1 MYTRGAPGSTEG
13 LNLGVSWVGWIPE
26 GPHPTSLPLP
36 HLLCVSFPASVASP
50 ACTGMPGGV
59 HFFTALCF
67 FLTCAL
73 CLSPLSLP
81 VLPLLSGPMPGKGW
95 SCILDTALAFAG
107 QEASNDGTKHTP
119 DMVLIIRQKFTAQ
132 VECAKAAIATETN
145 VSSVSWSDYSV
156 NTDTQDESIAD
167 KLSAKDASLWARYK
181 SCLAAGRKFTSY
193 YKAWM
198 TSSANMSM
206 PSGKKKDECLLH
218 IKKCAR
224 QAELLEADLAKR
236 KKLDKKKAKQKQNE
250 ETGDASA
257 PVDVDSPGPGPS
269 ATRQAAHIGKGGV
282 VGSAKQASAAFKRGR
297 GKGSRLS
304 SGSIGIS
311 STDSPSNLDPIV
323 LPTSSSS
330 SFISGIQAHATAAFA
345 HAARVFSPK
354 KGGNEDADADEDE
367 DDEDEDGEDGGDEEE
382 GGGEEDE
389 DGDVSLDQQ
398 KATSL
403 DDIHVDPAYVP
414 FSWFFWLSH
423 GPMGANIEDL
433 QTEAGGDDFE
443 GRRSKSVKGSRQ
455 DSRKRTNKSY
465 TGDVPS
471 TADSIPSASQSAG
484 GKRNVRARG
493 EASGGASRPRPA
505 SGLGGGGAART
516 AAQDVEPESDEGL
529 HAILEQ
535 GDHIV
540 SQMNYS
546 NRQAAHERVVA
557 QHLGK
562 IEMLKAE
569 VSTMKDMGM
578 TEAAGAAMQDLL
590 KLVRQ
595 PLPDPP
601 SPYQEP
607 SPRKRPSS
615 STHGAGS
622 STHDAGNSRGNGNS
636 GEEEESEHEDDDDS
650 F

>member
-13 LNLGVSWVGWIPE
+13 LNLGVSWVGCIPE

-107 QEASNDGTKHTP
+107 QEASNDGSKHMP

-250 ETGDASA
+250 EKGDASA

-269 ATRQAAHIGKGGV
+269 ATRQAAHIGQGGV
-282 VGSAKQASAAFKRGR
+282 VGSAKQAAAAFKRGR

-311 STDSPSNLDPIV
+311 STDSPSNLDLIV
-323 LPTSSSS
+323 LPTSSCSS

-367 DDEDEDGEDGGDEEE
+367 DEEDEDDEDGDEEE

-403 DDIHVDPAYVP
+403 DDINVDPAYVP

-433 QTEAGGDDFE
+433 QTEAGGDDFD
-443 GRRSKSVKGSRQ
+443 GNRSKSGKGSRQ
-455 DSRKRTNKSY
+455 DSRRRTNKSY
-465 TGDVPS
+465 PS
-471 TADSIPSASQSAG
+471 ASPSDSIPSASHSAG
-484 GKRNVRARG
+484 GKRKARAGG
-493 EASGGASRPRPA
+493 EASGGASRPLPA
-505 SGLGGGGAART
+505 SGLGGGAART
-516 AAQDVEPESDEGL
+516 AAQDVEPESDGGL
-529 HAILEQ
+529 HVLVEQ

-546 NRQAAHERVVA
+546 NRQAAHERAVA
-557 QHLGK
+557 QHLGE
-562 IEMLKAE
+562 IEMLK
-569 VSTMKDMGM
+569 VKMNTLKDMGM
-578 TEAAGAAMQDLL
+578 MEEHGAVREELL

-607 SPRKRPSS
+607 PPRKRPSS

-622 STHDAGNSRGNGNS
+622 SRGHGGGNGNGS
-636 GEEEESEHEDDDDS
+636 NGEEEDGAEEHDDDDDDG